1 MKATGSI
8 TCQAPADAAE
18 RGHLPVHIRDGN
30 GDIVARGVTGFPI
43 PVPEGRYF
51 ATVLLPDGR
60 EIGVSDAIA
69 VTNGAAERCTAGLC
83 AIDPAA
89 QMDVAVAPAAMAA
102 MTAPAVAGP
111 SPLPDAY
118 TVAASLW
125 RGNWFDIW
133 DGDDT
138 RVRILPDR
146 PVALST
152 GEPLVLEGSN
162 EVDQLMVFTVPGE
175 RGSISR
181 YTIVPYDLV
190 PAQRGS
196 SRRITA
202 TLDMSSGSPE
212 VCFRTGSDEVN
223 TLLSFVEAGI
233 LTNMVTV
240 TSEMVKRAEAGT
252 DVGSATMLG
261 GITGCYILLRAN
273 ALDSVENWLAQI
285 ERIEPGLA
293 DVNALRVE
301 LLARHGRHDEAVELL
316 RTMVKGRAPW
326 FRAGLSYLL
335 ERLRL
340 YVDVTNNPDDPFSL
354 SPADKAQFKYARN
367 KLELVLPL
375 MNNGRYIATFD
386 VPDWPA

>member
-1 MKATGSI
+1 MKAAGSI
-8 TCQAPADAAE
+8 TCQAPSDASE
-18 RGHLPVHIRDGN
+18 RGRLPVHIRDGA
-30 GDIVARGVTGFPI
+30 GDVVAQGVTGFPI
-43 PVPEGRYF
+43 AVPEGRYF

-60 EIGVSDAIA
+60 EIGVQDAIA
-69 VTNGAAERCTAGLC
+69 VSSGTAALCTAGVC
-83 AIDPAA
+83 AIEPTA
-89 QMDVAVAPAAMAA
+89 QMDVSVAPGAMAI
-102 MTAPAVAGP
+102 AGP
-111 SPLPDAY
+111 SPVPDA
-118 TVAASLW
+118 TTIAASVW

-138 RVRILPDR
+138 RVQIAPDR
-146 PVALST
+146 PVRLST
-152 GEPLVLEGSN
+152 SEPLVLDGSN
-162 EVDQLMVFTVPGE
+162 EGDQLIVFVVQGE
-175 RGSISR
+175 GGPISR
-181 YTIVPYDLV
+181 YTIVPYDMV
-190 PAQRGS
+190 PGEGES
-196 SRRITA
+196 LRRITA
-202 TLDMSSGSPE
+202 KLDLSTGSPE
-212 VCFRTGSDEVN
+212 ICFRTCSDEVN

-240 TSEMVKRAEAGT
+240 TSEMVKRADAGT
-252 DVGSATMLG
+252 DVGSATVLG

-285 ERIEPGLA
+285 ERIEPGLP

-375 MNNGRYIATFD
+375 MDNGRYIATFD
-386 VPDWPA
+386 VPDRAA